1 MSRKCQLG
9 VGCTIDM
16 RAVLL
21 AIAACSSAPAVDLPI
36 SIQHPSY
43 PVHVR
48 LPAGWT
54 AEATRADIYP
64 ADVWALHGPG
74 GHVTLILGWLPR
86 GGRQSAMFPG
96 GRLEDTQPAI
106 RRIAGEMRE
115 GIVEGGGR
123 YFLIDFDVGELA
135 VSVKTAATSDAAVR
149 AIDAILDSIAIDP
162 AAKPVT
168 PSPARQA
175 FELAREWARNNG
187 LPTDHIVYVG
197 QPPNDS
203 RHAFT
208 VFHDSGLVPLRVD
221 LTTSTVTR
229 MPL

>member
-1 MSRKCQLG
+1 
-9 VGCTIDM
+9 M
-16 RAVLL
+16 RALLL
-21 AIAACSSAPAVDLPI
+21 AITACGSAPAVDLPI
-36 SIQHPSY
+36 SIQHPIY

-64 ADVWALHGPG
+64 ADVWALHGAG

-86 GGRQSAMFPG
+86 GGRQSAFFPG
-96 GRLEDTQPAI
+96 GRGEDAHPAI
-106 RRIAGEMRE
+106 RQIAGEMRE
-115 GIVEGGGR
+115 GIAEGR
-123 YFLIDFDVGELA
+123 RFLADFDVGELA
-135 VSVKTAATSDAAVR
+135 VSVATMPTDGTR
-149 AIDAILDSIAIDP
+149 EIDAIVDSIAIDA

-175 FELAREWARNNG
+175 LELAREWARKNG
-187 LPTDHIVYVG
+187 FPTDHIVYVG
-197 QPPNDS
+197 QPPSDS

-208 VFHDSGLVPLRVD
+208 VFHDGGLVPLRID
-221 LTTSTVTR
+221 LATSTVTR